1 VPMRQGIIR
10 QKRGSGQEELPYEA
24 WNSQE
29 VEDISVPFVRHMAF
43 DKQSIVN
50 LYEYWLLAT
59 IGGIILTI
67 RKNGITGL
75 TGKTV
80 AMAGK
85 KNRPVLKFQF

>member
-1 VPMRQGIIR
+1 MRQGIIR

-59 IGGIILTI
+59 IAT
-67 RKNGITGL
+67 
-75 TGKTV
+75 
-80 AMAGK
+80 
-85 KNRPVLKFQF
+85 RPVFIQFVLPPILSG

>member
-1 VPMRQGIIR
+1 MRQGIIR
-10 QKRGSGQEELPYEA
+10 QKRGSGQEELSYEA

-59 IGGIILTI
+59 IGNSTRLHSVCPTAHTI
-67 RKNGITGL
+67 RVI
-75 TGKTV
+75 
-80 AMAGK
+80 
-85 KNRPVLKFQF
+85 Q